1 MTSLERGQLWVMRVR
16 ALIGAIILLFV
27 ARAAETFLQAE
38 LALPRG
44 ALLVPLGIVLF
55 YAVLIAPG
63 RRYRA
68 WGYAMEDAELQL
80 RRGVWTQLHTIVPL
94 ARVQHIDI
102 SQGPLE
108 RVFAVCRLIVHTAGT
123 MHSLVVLPGLSRATA
138 ERMRDEIR
146 AHIAQEPA

>member
-16 ALIGAIILLFV
+16 TLILALVLAAAASIAETALI
-27 ARAAETFLQAE
+27 EQADV
-38 LALPRG
+38 PRG
-44 ALLVPLGIVLF
+44 ILVLPLVPLLLYLVL
-55 YAVLIAPG
+55 VSPG

-68 WGYAMEDAELQL
+68 WGYRMEEAELQV
-80 RRGVWTQLHTIVPL
+80 RRGVWTEVHTIVPL

-108 RVFAVCRLIVHTAGT
+108 RLFAVCRLVVHTAGT
-123 MHSLVVLPGLSRATA
+123 MHSLVVLPGLSRETA

-146 AHIAQEPA
+146 SRIAQEPA